1 MASYCIIMTMTR
13 TVQKKIC
20 LLGDFAVGKTSLVR
34 RFVYQRFEEKYQSTI
49 GVNIS
54 RKELQLNQH
63 ERLQMVIWDLAGGE
77 EFSGPQ
83 ANYIKGASGAMLVC
97 DLTRAIT
104 LSTLRLYAANLQA
117 ASPGAA
123 LVIVANKSDLV
134 AQRVLAEA
142 QLAELAAELQAPLFM
157 TSAKNDEN
165 VEAAFATL
173 ASIIA

>member
-1 MASYCIIMTMTR
+1 MTR

-34 RFVYQRFEEKYQSTI
+34 RFVYQRFEEKYLSTI

-54 RKELQLNQH
+54 RKVLQLSQH
-63 ERLQMVIWDLAGGE
+63 EYMQMVIWDMTGGE
-77 EFSGPQ
+77 EFTGPQ

-104 LSTLRLYAANLQA
+104 LPTLRLYAADLKA

-123 LVIVANKSDLV
+123 FVIVANKSDLV
-134 AQRVLAEA
+134 AQRVLTEA
-142 QLAELAAELQAPLFM
+142 QLTELAEEFQAPLLM
-157 TSAKNDEN
+157 TSAKYDEN
-165 VEAAFATL
+165 VEAAFAML
-173 ASIIA
+173 ASNIT

>member
-1 MASYCIIMTMTR
+1 M
-13 TVQKKIC
+13 
-20 LLGDFAVGKTSLVR
+20 GDFAVGKTSLVR
-34 RFVYQRFEEKYQSTI
+34 RFVYQRFEEKYLSTI

-54 RKELQLNQH
+54 RKELQLNPH

-77 EFSGPQ
+77 AFTGPQ

-104 LSTLRLYAANLQA
+104 LSTLRLYAADLQA

-123 LVIVANKSDLV
+123 FVIVANKSDLV
-134 AQRVLAEA
+134 AQRVLTEV
-142 QLAELAAELQAPLFM
+142 QLAELAEEFQAPLFL

-165 VEAAFATL
+165 VEAAFAML
-173 ASIIA
+173 ASKIA